1 MVLQIIIL
9 RKDFK
14 IKNLLQ
20 VFVGIVFG
28 YFTTFSN
35 YLFSFL
41 PDVDNMIIRIALM
54 LGSAVFIAVEIF
66 FYLLADIV
74 PLAGEGAMQAITENS
89 NIAFNKVKIGFDVSM
104 VSVSLI
110 SCIVV
115 LKAFGSVGMGT
126 VVAAVLVGT
135 VLGAVTKAF
144 GAKRD
149 YLLEA
154 ERR

>member
-1 MVLQIIIL
+1 
-9 RKDFK
+9 
-14 IKNLLQ
+14 
-20 VFVGIVFG
+20 
-28 YFTTFSN
+28 
-35 YLFSFL
+35 
-41 PDVDNMIIRIALM
+41 
-54 LGSAVFIAVEIF
+54 
-66 FYLLADIV
+66 
-74 PLAGEGAMQAITENS
+74 MQAITENS

-126 VVAAVLVGT
+126 VVAAVLVERI
-135 VLGAVTKAF
+135 LGAVTKAF